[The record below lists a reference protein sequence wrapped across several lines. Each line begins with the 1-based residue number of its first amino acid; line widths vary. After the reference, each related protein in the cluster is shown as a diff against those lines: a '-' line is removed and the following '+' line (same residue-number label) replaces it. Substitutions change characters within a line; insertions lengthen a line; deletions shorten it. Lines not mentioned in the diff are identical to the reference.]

1 MGRADEAVMQQFEAT
16 FQLPQLVVHEAGGW
30 RLSVRPGQ
38 ITLGSMVLSAADGA
52 LDFASIHVE
61 ASKNLTASIAVAER
75 VAKGLFG
82 AVRINLACLMM
93 KDPVVHFHVLPRYD
107 AEIERYG
114 QRWQD
119 RDWPGPPTFG
129 KVDTSTSVVDA
140 MTEDIRG
147 FLSA

>member
-1 MGRADEAVMQQFEAT
+1 MRRADETVMEQFETT

-52 LDFASIHVE
+52 LDFASLDVAPSEH
-61 ASKNLTASIAVAER
+61 LTASIAVAER
-75 VAKGLFG
+75 VGTELFG

-107 AEIERYG
+107 AEVERYG
-114 QRWQD
+114 QRWHDQ
-119 RDWPGPPTFG
+119 DWPGPPSFR
-129 KVDTSTSVVDA
+129 KVDTPAEVRSAITA
-140 MTEDIRG
+140 DIRR
-147 FLSA
+147 FLGG